1 MQRRLEAT
9 QIRQI
14 SFGKAKPMTRIF
26 SLVFST
32 QTTIVTYKSHCSSSF
47 ESASLQDS
55 NQRQFPWAGLSSF
68 AWSSTMEK
76 TLQMN
81 LECLHLSLFPTK
93 RNKPSKI

>member
-26 SLVFST
+26 PLVFST
-32 QTTIVTYKSHCSSSF
+32 QTTIVTYKSHCSSSVSSVSF

-55 NQRQFPWAGLSSF
+55 NDNFLGQGCQA
-68 AWSSTMEK
+68 
-76 TLQMN
+76 
-81 LECLHLSLFPTK
+81 LHVP
-93 RNKPSKI
+93 